1 MTFRTRSPAPS
12 PVGVRLDQLTKQV
25 GRLADVIDLAIAR
38 IDTLLRIHGHDRHQ
52 ADRLLDIRLTLR
64 PPRP

>member
-25 GRLADVIDLAIAR
+25 GRLTDTIDLAIAV
-38 IDTLLRIHGHDRHQ
+38 IDDALRTIGRDRHQ